1 MARRASIH
9 DARGVANAERR
20 EQLGVTL
27 AHVDKIRVHVE
38 RHREANRNVF
48 EVVLLMKDSQIV
60 SPYIDKKQPKN
71 ARNSDFLWKI
81 WVKDYFADETKMI
94 ITTNRQRSK
103 QNARYILIKHRV
115 KRWLKQLHNQIM
127 YMFQQNK
134 SSTMLC

>member
-60 SPYIDKKQPKN
+60 SPYIDKNNPKMPEIVI
-71 ARNSDFLWKI
+71 FCGK
-81 WVKDYFADETKMI
+81 YG
-94 ITTNRQRSK
+94 
-103 QNARYILIKHRV
+103 
-115 KRWLKQLHNQIM
+115 
-127 YMFQQNK
+127 
-134 SSTMLC
+134 

>member
-60 SPYIDKKQPKN
+60 SHYIDKKQPQN
-71 ARNSDFLWKI
+71 ARNSGFCGK
-81 WVKDYFADETKMI
+81 YG
-94 ITTNRQRSK
+94 
-103 QNARYILIKHRV
+103 
-115 KRWLKQLHNQIM
+115 
-127 YMFQQNK
+127 
-134 SSTMLC
+134 